1 MRSDEGKLEMQRSAE
16 QRRGGE
22 SNNTHLNLATLNRG
36 TKKNCF
42 RSKTKPMVN
51 ETSY

>member
-22 SNNTHLNLATLNRG
+22 SNNTRLNLTTLNKG
-36 TKKNCF
+36 TKKKLF
-42 RSKTKPMVN
+42 SLKD
-51 ETSY
+51 